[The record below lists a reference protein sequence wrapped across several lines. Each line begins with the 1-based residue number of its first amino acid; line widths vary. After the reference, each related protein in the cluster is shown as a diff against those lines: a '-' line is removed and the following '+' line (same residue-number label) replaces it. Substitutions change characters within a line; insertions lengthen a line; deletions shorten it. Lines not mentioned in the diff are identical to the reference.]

1 MNKARK
7 RKGKLAADEVQ
18 TMTQGVASHSIR
30 VAYNM
35 TLLLALYTLRKSF
48 GFGNKRLHKFKFY
61 LDQAI
66 IDYSKGN
73 VTIKE
78 MAEELKKQ
86 DVEVKL

>member
-18 TMTQGVASHSIR
+18 TMKQEITSQAIS

-35 TLLLALYTLRKSF
+35 MLILALYTLRKSF

-66 IDYSKGN
+66 IDYNKGN
-73 VTIKE
+73 VTSKE
-78 MAEELKKQ
+78 MIEELKKQ
-86 DVEVKL
+86 DMEVEL